1 MYDAESSQLEAQKWN
16 WSKPAVKLQ
25 FQGTSMRHVLA
36 RLQTDHGLAGGSA
49 ERRREAKE
57 AGNIS
62 MPGIRTCCPSKVYG
76 IHKPDRTLNQR
87 SRQITAI

>member
-16 WSKPAVKLQ
+16 WSKPEAVKLQ

-49 ERRREAKE
+49 ERRRGAKE

-62 MPGIRTCCPSKVYG
+62 MPVYG
-76 IHKPDRTLNQR
+76 HVALRRSMGYINQTER
-87 SRQITAI
+87 